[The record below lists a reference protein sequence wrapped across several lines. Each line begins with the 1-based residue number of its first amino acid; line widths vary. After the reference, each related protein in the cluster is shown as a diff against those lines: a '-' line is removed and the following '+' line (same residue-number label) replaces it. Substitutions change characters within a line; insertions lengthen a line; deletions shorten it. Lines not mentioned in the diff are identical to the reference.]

1 MSSIRGADLVRWEA
15 ELDELLAEELRLLQV
30 LREVMW
36 NIDDLRRR
44 ISFLRSL
51 QRRNHR
57 RNYRF
62 TGYTWHEE

>member
-30 LREVMW
+30 LREVMR
-36 NIDDLRRR
+36 NLDDLRRR

-51 QRRNHR
+51 QRSNHR

-62 TGYTWHEE
+62 TGYTLHEE

>member
-30 LREVMW
+30 LREVMR